1 MRSKLCMALFVP
13 DHFWTQEMCNEI
25 MRTMPDA
32 FHRIPDHFKAQKMCD
47 HAVIYD
53 PSSLAFVPDWFTTKD
68 WVCMWYDDYYDNDD
82 GKDKF
87 IDDDDDESEF
97 LSGMMVIGPERH
109 KKPQ

>member
-1 MRSKLCMALFVP
+1 
-13 DHFWTQEMCNEI
+13 
-25 MRTMPDA
+25 MPDA
-32 FHRIPDHFKAQKMCD
+32 FHRIPDHFKAPKMCD